1 MIIGESDLYQLIQ
14 SINKRS
20 MFKTKFDLEFIDVC
34 LKDVP
39 FFHDLRKQVGETQYQ
54 QILRELQYECHI
66 PYEPQV
72 NIGDMSTKFYF
83 ILSGKFLVLTRS
95 YITYQ
100 DIVMNAELQEMH
112 ITIWQTKSADSEIL
126 GFDSLRLPVPR
137 VAFWRISDDV
147 RSVSYSNNIA
157 LGEVSSHSDKEGCLQ
172 KNQRYLVIQI
182 VDIQSRKQDAEK
194 FALLSTVPMFSKWSA
209 KTLRQLLC
217 DISEINF
224 IPNQLIY
231 QQGDPVDAVY
241 IIVDGEV
248 QLFRQYNKNIH
259 PISILGCK
267 ECFGDDEILSQFR
280 SHSAKSINCVR
291 LYKIFRNKFLD
302 HIPIHCEGNSLS
314 NHQSFATQSSILNRP
329 FLSSNQTLNKFS
341 LYQAQNEELRIYRS
355 ESLKSFNSPAKVW
368 QKVMNKKKEKSRT
381 YQTISST
388 QQVHDLL
395 RRNYRHS
402 DESLQAQKVYN
413 SQSPKVKFANTPTCI
428 DELTNEGKYRIHA
441 NGKYDKTNYLMGQI
455 KLRSI
460 TQSVWK
466 KQLDK
471 IK

>member
-100 DIVMNAELQEMH
+100 DIVMNSELQKVLTQRFSDLTPQGYLYPGQHFGEQVMMFDQSH
-112 ITIWQTKSADSEIL
+112 TQTILPLEKSHLIVIKRDVY
-126 GFDSLRLPVPR
+126 R
-137 VAFWRISDDV
+137 RI
-147 RSVSYSNNIA
+147 
-157 LGEVSSHSDKEGCLQ
+157 K
-172 KNQRYLVIQI
+172 
-182 VDIQSRKQDAEK
+182 DIESRKQDAEK

-314 NHQSFATQSSILNRP
+314 NHQSFANQSTILNRP
-329 FLSSNQTLNKFS
+329 FISNNQTQNKFS
-341 LYQAQNEELRIYRS
+341 LYQAQNEELRVYRS
-355 ESLKSFNSPAKVW
+355 ESLKQFNSPAKVW

-381 YQTISST
+381 HQTISST

-402 DESLQAQKVYN
+402 DESLQVQKVYN
-413 SQSPKVKFANTPTCI
+413 SQSPKVKFANTPTHI
-428 DELTNEGKYRIHA
+428 DEIANEGKYRIHA
-441 NGKYDKTNYLMGQI
+441 NGKFDKTNYLMGQI

>member
-20 MFKTKFDLEFIDVC
+20 MFKTKFDLEFIDLC

-100 DIVMNAELQEMH
+100 DIVMNAELQ
-112 ITIWQTKSADSEIL
+112 KVL
-126 GFDSLRLPVPR
+126 
-137 VAFWRISDDV
+137 
-147 RSVSYSNNIA
+147 
-157 LGEVSSHSDKEGCLQ
+157 
-172 KNQRYLVIQI
+172 NQRFSDLTPQGYLYPGQHFGEQVMMFDQSHTQTILPLEKSHLIVIKRDVYRRI
-182 VDIQSRKQDAEK
+182 KDIQSRKQDAEK
-194 FALLSTVPMFSKWSA
+194 FALLSTVPLFNKWSA

-241 IIVDGEV
+241 IIIDGEV

-302 HIPIHCEGNSLS
+302 HIPIHCEGNNLS
-314 NHQSFATQSSILNRP
+314 NLQSFATQSSVLNRP
-329 FLSSNQTLNKFS
+329 FLSNNQTLNKFS
-341 LYQAQNEELRIYRS
+341 LYQAQNEELRVYRS
-355 ESLKSFNSPAKVW
+355 ESLKQFNSPAKVW

-402 DESLQAQKVYN
+402 DESLQVQKVYN
-413 SQSPKVKFANTPTCI
+413 SQSPKVKFSNTPTYI
-428 DELTNEGKYRIHA
+428 DEIANEGKYRIHA
-441 NGKYDKTNYLMGQI
+441 NGKFDKTNYLMSQI